1 MNLSRFPRSITQLS
15 ILKQQIRFFVR
26 DPFPNKLTH
35 YLLRAELIN
44 AIRLQ
49 LRSKEP
55 TSLLPLL
62 NNRLSDPFVVTHAI
76 RSVPNPDSA
85 VSLVHLLKDVPH
97 FQHNQ
102 ATLHAFA
109 TVLAKFA
116 RTCELNTLIHDIN
129 SERYPRVRVSFMNL
143 MHWYATAGDMN
154 KVLDIW
160 NEYRE
165 TSDRRLC
172 TESYNIVMR
181 IHAQKGNHLEAV
193 KVFYSMIDDGA
204 IPNSRTYTVMIEH
217 LVECG
222 KLDSALEV
230 FNVLPRMRVKRTS
243 KQYLVLVDGFVQAKR
258 FDQVKT
264 LFQVMK
270 ADGKYPGRA
279 MWMALQELREAGFVE
294 ETDLLLEG
302 MFPDERI
309 KSIVSIEESSDE
321 DRDVNE
327 DESFEGSGAV
337 DLDVHDVV
345 KLKPWLDPKALAD
358 ALSKWNPDVI
368 SILESSEFV
377 WTTRLVCKVLRN
389 FKSPETAWGFFCW
402 VAYQPSFTHDVYTVQ
417 RMIAILS
424 RHGKVELVDQLIAKV
439 RNEGMAMPFST
450 IRLIIE
456 FYGIS
461 KKADAALKVFRDD
474 RALCGHINKYNLMI
488 LYSALLR
495 TLTKCKR
502 NSDSIEVLEEMM
514 CCGICPDSQ
523 TFSGLIYHFG
533 LQGDVKTVQKLFTM
547 VRQNGVGP
555 DAYMFKVLIQA
566 YCKCERA
573 ALALRVFEDMRSLH
587 LMPDP
592 ATKDLLVKSL
602 WKEGKRK
609 EAASVVESCEESNQV
624 LPLVLRGHIWTVSSA
639 DLTRVY
645 DIYSNSFESI
655 SC

>member
-129 SERYPRVRVSFMNL
+129 SES
-143 MHWYATAGDMN
+143 
-154 KVLDIW
+154 
-160 NEYRE
+160 
-165 TSDRRLC
+165 
-172 TESYNIVMR
+172 
-181 IHAQKGNHLEAV
+181 
-193 KVFYSMIDDGA
+193 DDGA

-258 FDQVKT
+258 FD
-264 LFQVMK
+264 
-270 ADGKYPGRA
+270 
-279 MWMALQELREAGFVE
+279 QELREAGFVE